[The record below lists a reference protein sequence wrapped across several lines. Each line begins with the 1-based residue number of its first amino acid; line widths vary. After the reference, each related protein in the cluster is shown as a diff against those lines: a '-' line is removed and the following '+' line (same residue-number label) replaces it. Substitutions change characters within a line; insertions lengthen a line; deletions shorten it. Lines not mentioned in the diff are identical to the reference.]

1 VVPHCFNTEENVD
14 YFGHKPDVS
23 YYGVNEM
30 SESQTT
36 DFLSW
41 YECKKSK
48 VSDNRRVL
56 ETYSEDDVT
65 VLRQACR
72 VFRRE
77 FIQIGNIEL
86 FLEAITIASA
96 CNKLSRKG
104 FLKPDTIGLIP
115 TDGYS
120 GNSKYSKKA
129 VMWLL

>member
-1 VVPHCFNTEENVD
+1 
-14 YFGHKPDVS
+14 
-23 YYGVNEM
+23 M
-30 SESQTT
+30 
-36 DFLSW
+36 
-41 YECKKSK
+41 
-48 VSDNRRVL
+48 

-86 FLEAITIASA
+86 FLEAFTIASA
-96 CNKLSRKG
+96 CNKLLRKG